1 MKAELIFRD
10 KVVEHDNS
18 IVEIKIWSVPVT
30 SDRPHGYKYSM
41 VYIKDGK
48 RIVGYDNHTGKRD
61 HRHYGNK
68 EEPYEFTTIEKLFED
83 FYKDFRRAKKHAS

>member
-1 MKAELIFRD
+1 MKAELIFHD

-30 SDRPHGYKYSM
+30 SDRLHGYKYSM

-68 EEPYEFTTIEKLFED
+68 EGPYRFTTIDKLFED
-83 FYKDFRRAKKHAS
+83 FYKDLRRYTKQ